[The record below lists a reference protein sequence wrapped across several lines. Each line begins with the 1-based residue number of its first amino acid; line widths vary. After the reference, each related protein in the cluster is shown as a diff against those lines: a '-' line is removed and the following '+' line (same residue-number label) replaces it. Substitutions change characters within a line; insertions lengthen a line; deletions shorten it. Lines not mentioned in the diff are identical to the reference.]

1 MPDLTATTTVL
12 THKLTDCRD
21 TLRERADHLN
31 EWMDELSKV
40 ELVNAKDE
48 TYGYACPQEVKDF
61 LFELQGD
68 LDDWARTL
76 TAEIGDDA
84 E

>member
-1 MPDLTATTTVL
+1 M
-12 THKLTDCRD
+12 
-21 TLRERADHLN
+21 
-31 EWMDELSKV
+31 
-40 ELVNAKDE
+40 NAKDE